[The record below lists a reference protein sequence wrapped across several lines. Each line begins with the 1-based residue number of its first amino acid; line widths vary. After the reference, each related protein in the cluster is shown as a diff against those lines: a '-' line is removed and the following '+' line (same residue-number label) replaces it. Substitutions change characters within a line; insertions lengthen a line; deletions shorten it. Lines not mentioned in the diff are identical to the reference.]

1 MARAEGAS
9 DRVGRGVSLGGAQEI
24 PRPPDWR
31 PGDPRPWVDAIG
43 TDEFFAT
50 VRSVYAGRVGAPAAV
65 EGRPGIR
72 RSAVLAA
79 WYLRDDEPYVLCTR
93 RSWNLRTHRG
103 EVSFPGG
110 GEEAGD
116 ASLHETALREAW
128 EEVGLDPA
136 SVEVLGEL
144 DHLTTVT
151 SDRFIVPVVGLL
163 DAPPVG
169 LVAQESEV
177 EQILEVP
184 LSALLHPD
192 AFREERW
199 GSLGIDHPI
208 AFFEIEG
215 DTIWGATGAML
226 HQFLRTVLPPAA

>member
-1 MARAEGAS
+1 
-9 DRVGRGVSLGGAQEI
+9 VSLGGAQEI

-31 PGDPRPWVDAIG
+31 PGDPRPWAEPAS
-43 TDEFFAT
+43 TDEFFAA
-50 VRSVYAGRVGAPAAV
+50 VRRSFTGRVGAPAAV

-72 RSAVLAA
+72 RSAVLSA
-79 WYLRDDEPYVLCTR
+79 WYERAGEPYVLCTR

-110 GEEAGD
+110 GAEPGD

-128 EEVGLDPA
+128 EEVGLDPGV
-136 SVEVLGEL
+136 VEVLGEL

-151 SDRFIVPVVGLL
+151 SDRFIVPVVGML
-163 DAPPVG
+163 AEPPSG

-177 EQILEVP
+177 EAILEVP

-199 GSLGIDHPI
+199 GSIEIDHPI

-226 HQFLRTVLPPAA
+226 HQFLRTVLPPAVG

>member
-1 MARAEGAS
+1 MA
-9 DRVGRGVSLGGAQEI
+9 LGGAQEI
-24 PRPPDWR
+24 PRPSDWR
-31 PGDPRPWVDAIG
+31 PGAPQPWASSIETDA
-43 TDEFFAT
+43 FFRR
-50 VRSVYAGRVGAPAAV
+50 VRELYTGRLGEPAAV

-72 RSAVLAA
+72 RSAVLSA
-79 WYLRDDEPYVLCTR
+79 WYERDGEPYVLCTR

-110 GEEAGD
+110 GYEPGD

-128 EEVGLDPA
+128 EEVALAPG

-151 SDRFIVPVVGLL
+151 SDRFIVPVVGIL
-163 DAPPVG
+163 AEPPSG
-169 LVAQESEV
+169 LIAQEAEV
-177 EQILEVP
+177 EAILEVP

-192 AFREERW
+192 SFREERW
-199 GSLGIDHPI
+199 GSIEIDHPV

-226 HQFLRTVLPPAA
+226 HQFLRTVLPPAGS

>member
-1 MARAEGAS
+1 M
-9 DRVGRGVSLGGAQEI
+9 SLGGRQEI
-24 PRPPDWR
+24 PRPEIWR
-31 PGDPRPWVDAIG
+31 PGGPPPWSDSSPAATSADA
-43 TDEFFAT
+43 FFER
-50 VRSVYAGRVGAPAAV
+50 VRGLYTGRVGAPAAV

-79 WYLRDDEPYVLCTR
+79 WYLRDGEPYVLCTR
-93 RSWNLRTHRG
+93 RAWHLRTHRG

-110 GEEAGD
+110 GAEPGD
-116 ASLHETALREAW
+116 ATIFDTALREAE

-151 SDRFIVPVVGLL
+151 SDRFITPVVGLL
-163 DAPPVG
+163 DAPPSG

-177 EQILEVP
+177 EAILEVP
-184 LSALLHPD
+184 LGALLHPD
-192 AFREERW
+192 AYREERW
-199 GSLGIDHPI
+199 GPLEIDHPVV
-208 AFFEIEG
+208 FFEIEG

-226 HQFLRTVLPPAA
+226 HQFLTAVLGPAVSREG

>member
-1 MARAEGAS
+1 MP
-9 DRVGRGVSLGGAQEI
+9 LGGAQEI
-24 PRPPDWR
+24 PRPSDWR
-31 PGDPRPWVDAIG
+31 PGDPQPWADRMG
-43 TDEFFAT
+43 TQEFFAA
-50 VRSVYAGRVGAPAAV
+50 VRATYTGRGGAPAAV
-65 EGRPGIR
+65 VGRPGVR
-72 RSAVLAA
+72 SSAVLAA
-79 WYLRDDEPYVLCTR
+79 WYERDGEPYVLCTR

-110 GEEAGD
+110 GHEPGD
-116 ASLHETALREAW
+116 ASLHHTALREAW

-163 DAPPVG
+163 AAPPTG
-169 LVAQESEV
+169 LVAQEAEV

-199 GSLGIDHPI
+199 GTPEIDHPI

-226 HQFLRTVLPPAA
+226 HQFLCTVLPPARQ

>member
-1 MARAEGAS
+1 
-9 DRVGRGVSLGGAQEI
+9 
-24 PRPPDWR
+24 
-31 PGDPRPWVDAIG
+31 VDTA
-43 TDEFFAT
+43 EFFEA
-50 VRSVYAGRVGAPAAV
+50 VRTIYTGRVGAPAAV
-65 EGRPGIR
+65 EGRPGVR

-79 WYLRDDEPYVLCTR
+79 WYVRDGQPHVLCTR

-110 GEEAGD
+110 GEEPGD
-116 ASLHETALREAW
+116 ASLHATALREAW

-163 DAPPVG
+163 AAPPTG
-169 LVAQESEV
+169 LVPQETEV

-192 AFREERW
+192 SFREERW
-199 GSLGIDHPI
+199 ESLGLERGI

-226 HQFLRTVLPPAA
+226 HQFLRTVLPPARR